1 MATKNDLARI
11 SDWESGIGGL
21 YSIRDIDSPELIMR
35 AVEVDGSLQ
44 LQTSRGCTMSYEE
57 GLRFYE
63 VMKYLKGKNATK
75 EQALE
80 YVGRVYGTHI
90 PGVEYNG
97 NTLDWLINE
106 VQTTGDAIINDHKLS
121 FSTMEKL
128 ANYTNQ
134 NNAR

>member
-1 MATKNDLARI
+1 MQD
-11 SDWESGIGGL
+11 
-21 YSIRDIDSPELIMR
+21 
-35 AVEVDGSLQ
+35 V
-44 LQTSRGCTMSYEE
+44 SYEE

-63 VMKYLKGKNATK
+63 VMKYLKGKNATT

-97 NTLDWLINE
+97 ETLDWEINE
-106 VQTTGDAIINDHKLS
+106 VQTSGDAIINGNRLS

-134 NNAR
+134 NYAQ